1 MAVTEARIEAAPKAP
16 SARARTKGPRWV
28 TILGSTGSVGCN
40 TIDVV
45 ERYPDDYRVDALTA
59 HSNVDKLVE
68 QALRLKPRFVAIGDE
83 KLYDKLKD
91 GLAGSGIAV
100 GGGRSAV
107 IEAAARPS
115 DWVMSAIVGAAGL
128 EPTLAAVRRGAM
140 IGLANKE
147 TLVCAGALM
156 MRELSQHGAVMLPVD
171 SEHSAIFQV
180 FDFDKLDA
188 IEKIILTASG
198 GPFRTKSVAEMTA
211 ATPAQAVAHPNWSM
225 GAKISVD
232 SASMMN
238 KGLELIEAHH
248 LFRMPEEQIEI
259 LVHPQSVIHSMVAYQ
274 DGSVLAQLG
283 TPDMRTPIAYALG
296 WPKRIGAPS
305 ARLDFAKVAQLTF
318 EAPDPVRFPALRIA
332 REALKA
338 GGKAPTILNAA
349 NEVAVAH
356 FLGGRIGFMDIPGL
370 VEAVLESLPNAE
382 LGSID
387 DVIETDAGARRA
399 AEAKAATL
407 RHN

>member
-1 MAVTEARIEAAPKAP
+1 
-16 SARARTKGPRWV
+16 
-28 TILGSTGSVGCN
+28 
-40 TIDVV
+40 
-45 ERYPDDYRVDALTA
+45 
-59 HSNVDKLVE
+59 
-68 QALRLKPRFVAIGDE
+68 
-83 KLYDKLKD
+83 
-91 GLAGSGIAV
+91 
-100 GGGRSAV
+100 
-107 IEAAARPS
+107 
-115 DWVMSAIVGAAGL
+115 
-128 EPTLAAVRRGAM
+128 
-140 IGLANKE
+140 
-147 TLVCAGALM
+147 M
-156 MRELSQHGAVMLPVD
+156 MRELTEHGAVMLPVD

-180 FDFDKLDA
+180 FDFDKIEA

-248 LFRMPEEQIEI
+248 LFRMPEDQIDI

-338 GGKAPTILNAA
+338 GGTAPAILNAA
-349 NEVAVAH
+349 NEVAVAA
-356 FLGGRIGFMDIPGL
+356 FLAGRIGFMDIAAL
-370 VEAVLESLPNAE
+370 SESVLEALPKSD

-387 DVIETDAGARRA
+387 DVIAADAEARRL
-399 AEAKAATL
+399 AEQKAAAL

>member
-1 MAVTEARIEAAPKAP
+1 MAVTETSA
-16 SARARTKGPRWV
+16 SARRETAKRAQGEAPRWV
-28 TILGSTGSVGCN
+28 TVLGSTGSVGSN
-40 TIDVV
+40 TIDVL
-45 ERYPDDYRVDALTA
+45 ERYPNDYRVDALTA

-83 KLYDKLKD
+83 KLYGKLKD
-91 GLAGSGIAV
+91 GLAGSGIAI
-100 GGGRSAV
+100 GGGRAAV

-156 MRELSQHGAVMLPVD
+156 MRELTEHGAVMLPVD

-180 FDFDKLDA
+180 FDFDKIEA

-248 LFRMPEEQIEI
+248 LFRMPEDQIDI

-338 GGKAPTILNAA
+338 GGTAPAILNAA
-349 NEVAVAH
+349 NEVAVAA
-356 FLGGRIGFMDIPGL
+356 FLAGRIGFMDIAAL
-370 VEAVLESLPNAE
+370 SESVLEALPKSD

-387 DVIETDAGARRA
+387 DVIAADAEARRL
-399 AEAKAATL
+399 AEQKAAAL

>member
-1 MAVTEARIEAAPKAP
+1 MAVTETSAAARRATAARSQAE
-16 SARARTKGPRWV
+16 TPRWV
-28 TILGSTGSVGCN
+28 TVLGSTGSVGSN
-40 TIDVV
+40 TIDVL
-45 ERYPDDYRVDALTA
+45 ERYPNDYRVDALTA
-59 HSNVDKLVE
+59 HSNVEKLVE

-83 KLYDKLKD
+83 KLYGKLKD
-91 GLAGSGIAV
+91 GLAGSGIAI

-156 MRELSQHGAVMLPVD
+156 MRELTEHGAVMLPVD

-180 FDFDKLDA
+180 FDFDKIEA

-198 GPFRTKSVAEMTA
+198 GPFRTKSVAEMKA

-248 LFRMPEEQIEI
+248 LFRMPEEQIDI

-338 GGKAPTILNAA
+338 GGTAPAILNAA
-349 NEVAVAH
+349 NEVAVAA
-356 FLGGRIGFMDIPGL
+356 FLAGRIRFMDIAAL
-370 VEAVLESLPNAE
+370 SESVLEALPQRD

-387 DVIETDAGARRA
+387 DVIAADAEARRL
-399 AEAKAATL
+399 AEQKAATL

>member
-1 MAVTEARIEAAPKAP
+1 MALTEARIEAHP
-16 SARARTKGPRWV
+16 RAQNNGPRSV
-28 TILGSTGSVGCN
+28 TILGSTGSVGSN

-45 ERYPDDYRVDALTA
+45 ERYPNDYRVDALTA
-59 HSNVDKLVE
+59 HSNVDKLIE

-83 KLYDKLKD
+83 TLYGKLKD
-91 GLAGSGIAV
+91 GLAGSGISLGA
-100 GGGRSAV
+100 GRSAV

-115 DWVMSAIVGAAGL
+115 DWVMSSIVGAAGL

-147 TLVCAGALM
+147 TLVCAGSLM
-156 MRELSQHGAVMLPVD
+156 MKELTKHGAVMLPVD

-180 FDFDKLDA
+180 FDFEKIDA

-198 GPFRTKSVAEMTA
+198 GPFRTKSIAEMTA

-338 GGKAPTILNAA
+338 GGRQPTILNAA
-349 NEVAVAH
+349 NEVAVAA
-356 FLGGRIGFMDIPGL
+356 FLGGKIGFMDIPAL
-370 VEAVLESLPNAE
+370 VEAVLEAIPNAE

-387 DVIETDAGARRA
+387 DVIATDAEARRVA
-399 AEAKAATL
+399 QAKMATL

>member
-1 MAVTEARIEAAPKAP
+1 MAVTETSAASRRETAK
-16 SARARTKGPRWV
+16 RAKIDGPRWI

-40 TIDVV
+40 TVDVV
-45 ERYPDDYRVDALTA
+45 ERHPNEYRVDGLTA
-59 HSNVDKLVE
+59 QSNVDRLIE
-68 QALRLKPRFVAIGDE
+68 QALKLKPRFVAIGDE
-83 KLYDKLKD
+83 QHYGKLKD
-91 GLAGSGIAV
+91 ALAGSGIAV
-100 GGGRSAV
+100 GAGRSAV

-115 DWVMSAIVGAAGL
+115 DWVMSSIVGAAGL

-156 MRELSQHGAVMLPVD
+156 MRELTEHGAVMLPVD

-180 FDFDKLDA
+180 FDFDKIDA

-198 GPFRTKSVAEMTA
+198 GPFRTKSVAEMKA

-232 SASMMN
+232 SATMMN

-248 LFRMPEEQIEI
+248 LFRMPEEKIDI
-259 LVHPQSVIHSMVAYQ
+259 LVHPQSVIHSMVAYN

-296 WPKRIGAPS
+296 WPKRIEAPS

-332 REALKA
+332 REVLKI
-338 GGKAPTILNAA
+338 GGTAPAILNAA
-349 NEVAVAH
+349 NEVAVAA
-356 FLGGRIGFMDIPGL
+356 FLGGRIGFMDIAAL
-370 VEAVLESLPNAE
+370 SESVLEVLPKGD

-387 DVIETDAGARRA
+387 DVIAADAEARRL
-399 AEAKAATL
+399 AEQKAAAL

>member
-1 MAVTEARIEAAPKAP
+1 MAVTEARREAKP
-16 SARARTKGPRWV
+16 RVQTEGPRWV
-28 TILGSTGSVGCN
+28 AILGSTGSVGCN
-40 TIDVV
+40 TVDVV
-45 ERYPDDYRVDALTA
+45 ERHPNDYRVDALTA
-59 HSNVDKLVE
+59 QSNVDRLIE

-83 KLYDKLKD
+83 QHYAKLKD
-91 GLAGSGIAV
+91 ALAGSGIAI
-100 GGGRSAV
+100 GAGRSAV

-147 TLVCAGALM
+147 TLICAGALM
-156 MRELSQHGAVMLPVD
+156 MKELTQHGAIMLPVD

-180 FDFDKLDA
+180 FDFEKQDA

-198 GPFRTKSVAEMTA
+198 GPFRTRSVAEMKSV
-211 ATPAQAVAHPNWSM
+211 TPAQAVAHPNWSM

-232 SASMMN
+232 SATMMN

-296 WPKRIGAPS
+296 WPKRIAAPS

-318 EAPDPVRFPALRIA
+318 EAPDPIRFPALRIA

-338 GGKAPTILNAA
+338 GGTAPAILNAA
-349 NEVAVAH
+349 NEVAVAA
-356 FLGGRIGFMDIPGL
+356 FLGGKIGFMDIPAL
-370 VEAVLESLPNAE
+370 VEGVLEKLPNAE
-382 LGSID
+382 LSSIE
-387 DVIETDAGARRA
+387 DVIATDAEARRA
-399 AEAKAATL
+399 AEASVTSL